1 MANEPDL
8 VISAGFS
15 DAKLV
20 QDSNKVV
27 AEFRKRGEEA
37 QKAFQD
43 ATGRVTNTSAAK
55 AHARELDR
63 LSRAYDPVYRSA
75 KQYESEVKKLDR
87 ALALGAI
94 TQDAYNSKV
103 VQAAQAVQT
112 AQVATAAGADAM
124 ATSARRAQASTIAL
138 SSSMAAAGGISGR
151 FRSQIQNTAFQ
162 FQDFV
167 VQVQGGT
174 AATTAFAQQAPQ
186 LLGGYGAVGAVL
198 GLVAALAV
206 PVGVALYKMAGGSE
220 DAADMAEAFDKSLQ
234 SAKTALNDF
243 NDTINTRSLG
253 SVEELIK
260 KYGRA
265 DQAVKDLED
274 RMRSAFRA
282 DAFEGYQTAV
292 DDNALGNMLG
302 ADSQVARVFGRVQD
316 LRAQAAEAKSELD
329 KLLEFDAA
337 GGMEGQFGAVR
348 LLAQQNIVAA
358 REDMEALNAEVDR
371 FGITPDQ
378 ISGFNS
384 AKDAL
389 DSALAAQNFNGA
401 IDALDTIQG
410 ILRETGDST
419 LVNVADQLD
428 VVGEQLREGAA
439 AAGELPPE
447 LAAAANEALGLADY
461 LQGAVSAINSLQGA
475 ISNLGISN
483 VGKQA
488 RLAALQ
494 AGDSAANA
502 TIAGQVAQ
510 RRAELDEAFK
520 GNDANATGIE
530 RELSL
535 YEEGLRKE
543 LEITSQIDKL
553 EDALKPKRSGG
564 GGGGKAGRRKS
575 GSSGRGSSREETPF
589 FENIEKDMAQIER
602 QIGLIG
608 KSNEEVATAR
618 ARWELLDEAK
628 KRGIPVNDE
637 LNAQIDAQAAQVGR
651 LTAELE
657 AGERS
662 QQQFDEAIQG
672 VADSMAGALFAGE
685 SLRDGLA
692 QVFKNIAADILN
704 SGIQRAIASQLAGS
718 GGGWLQ
724 AGMNFLRGGGD
735 QLTGALRGIGLP
747 ARAMGGPVSAG
758 QAYMVGEEGPEPFVP
773 AVNGRILSVPQAQAA
788 VRDGGRSGGVG
799 SVALT
804 FDLRGTTGDREL
816 DAKFQRAG
824 QELLARVPA
833 MIDDIQKRDK

>member
-1 MANEPDL
+1 MAEEPDL

-87 ALALGAI
+87 ALSLGAI
-94 TQDAYNSKV
+94 TQDTYNAKV

-124 ATSARRAQASTIAL
+124 ATSAKRAQASTVAM
-138 SSSMAAAGGISGR
+138 SSSMAAAGGVSQQ
-151 FRSQIQNTAFQ
+151 FRGNVQNTAFQ
-162 FQDFV
+162 LQDFV

-186 LLGGYGAVGAVL
+186 LLGGFGAVGAVL

-206 PVGVALYKMAGGSE
+206 PIGVALYKIAGGSE

-234 SAKTALNDF
+234 SAKSALNDF

-378 ISGFNS
+378 ISGFNT

-447 LAAAANEALGLADY
+447 LAAAANEALALADY

-510 RRAELDEAFK
+510 RRAELNEAFK

-564 GGGGKAGRRKS
+564 GGGGKAGRRRS

-608 KSNEEVATAR
+608 KSNEEVATAK

-637 LNAQIDAQAAQVGR
+637 LNAQAAQVGR

-657 AGERS
+657 AGEKS

-672 VADSMAGALFAGE
+672 VADSMAGALVAGE

-704 SGIQRAIASQLAGS
+704 SGIQRAIASQLAGG

-788 VRDGGRSGGVG
+788 VRGGGRSGGVG

-804 FDLRGTTGDREL
+804 FDLRGTTGEREL
-816 DAKFQRAG
+816 DAKIQRAG

-833 MIDDIQKRDK
+833 MIEDTQKRDK